1 MLIERIIFQKH
12 LEEGEQVAF
21 TAHTH
26 WTQFV
31 VPFTRVMFFGVG
43 LPLAIYYMG
52 FRSDL
57 FLALIC
63 VWILLASIRLFYD
76 FIDWY
81 SDVWLFT
88 DKSII
93 IVVWHGIFSNTS
105 QRISYEDAEGIAFLI
120 RGFWGTILRYGDVTL
135 KTISG
140 STIVLNH
147 AKSPKKVELA
157 LMEHQEKYMSKK
169 EMNDA
174 SGLKQMLSQMVA
186 HHLRQHK

>member
-1 MLIERIIFQKH
+1 MLIERIIFKKH
-12 LEEGEQVAF
+12 LEKGEEVAF

-31 VPFTRVMFFGVG
+31 IPFLRVMFFGVC
-43 LPLAIYYMG
+43 LPLGIYYMG

-63 VWILLASIRLFYD
+63 VWILIATVRLFYD

-88 DKSII
+88 NMGII
-93 IVVWHGIFSNTS
+93 IVEWHGIFSNTS
-105 QRISYEDAEGIAFLI
+105 QRVSYEDAERISYKI
-120 RGFWGTILRYGDVTL
+120 KGFWDTVFRYGDITL
-135 KTISG
+135 QTIAG
-140 STIVLNH
+140 STIVMNN

-157 LMEHQEKYMSKK
+157 LMEHQEKYMSRK

-186 HHLRQHK
+186 HHLRQQK